1 MSRTVTSPTK
11 GKNRGDMNA
20 VGYIIAAGVLLV
32 LIPVLPLIIVLEIVE
47 RLTSGSGDEDG
58 DRRPTMDVGR

>member
-20 VGYIIAAGVLLV
+20 VGYIIAAGVLLLLV
-32 LIPVLPLIIVLEIVE
+32 PVLPLIIVLEIVD
-47 RLTSGSGDEDG
+47 RLTTGSDDEG
-58 DRRPTMDVGR
+58 EDRRPTMDVGR